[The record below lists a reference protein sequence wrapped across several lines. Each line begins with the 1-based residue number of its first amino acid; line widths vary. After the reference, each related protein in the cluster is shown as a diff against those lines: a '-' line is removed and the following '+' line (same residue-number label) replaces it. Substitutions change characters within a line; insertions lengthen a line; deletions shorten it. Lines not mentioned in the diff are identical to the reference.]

1 MINKEEFEKCSAKE
15 KLDFIKKVLSLATH
29 NAFSKDD
36 LLLLIKAQN
45 EIIEKIRICE
55 NCKHRYYENGINY
68 CNNKCQEK
76 LYNNWELA
84 E

>member
-1 MINKEEFEKCSAKE
+1 MINKEEFEKCSVKE
-15 KLDFIKKVLSLATH
+15 KLGYIKKVSSLATH

-45 EIIEKIRICE
+45 EIIEKMRICE
-55 NCKHRYYENGINY
+55 NCKHRYHENGINY
-68 CNNKCQEK
+68 CNNRCQK
-76 LYNNWELA
+76 NLYNNWELT